1 MPSLVEPSPPVPNAS
16 PQISSTPHRKAAKPA
31 GQAILQQPRVRLVLG
46 LVGLAALLLS
56 GGAYAH
62 WSLFGRFQQA
72 TNDAYLQADQVT
84 VAPKISGYVAKV
96 LVADNEEV
104 AAGQPLVEIDPVDVQ
119 DRLLQ
124 TNAQAAK
131 AGAAIEQI
139 KAQVAVQQAQLIQA
153 RAQSD
158 AATAADRFAL
168 AEVQRYTPL
177 AKSGADS
184 RERIEQLAA
193 DAARARAQLQS
204 ADAGLMAAQRQL
216 AALRASLKAAEADQ
230 KAANAAAHQ
239 AGHDADSAVIR
250 AAIDGRVGDRSV
262 RQGQFVAP
270 GVKLLSIVPVQRV
283 YLVAN
288 FKETQIGKMRVGQP
302 VRVKLDALPDR
313 AIEGVVDSFAP
324 GTGAQ
329 FALIPPSNATGN
341 FTKIVQ
347 RVPVRIRLTPPADLK
362 GLLTPGLSAEVE
374 VDTRPR
380 GKAQ

>member
-1 MPSLVEPSPPVPNAS
+1 MSRPAEPTAPVSEPRSALPAPP
-16 PQISSTPHRKAAKPA
+16 
-31 GQAILQQPRVRLVLG
+31 AILQQPRVRLMLG
-46 LVGLAALLLS
+46 LAALVALLLS

-62 WSLFGRFQQA
+62 WSLYGRYQQA

-84 VAPKISGYVAKV
+84 VSPKISGYVAKV
-96 LVADNEEV
+96 LVADNQDV
-104 AAGQPLVEIDPVDVQ
+104 VAGQPLVEIDPVDVQ

-139 KAQVAVQQAQLIQA
+139 KAQIAAQQAQLVQA
-153 RAQSD
+153 RSQSD
-158 AATAADRFAL
+158 AANAADRFAL
-168 AEVQRYTPL
+168 AEVQRYAPL

-184 RERIEQLAA
+184 RERFEQLATE
-193 DAARARAQLQS
+193 AARARAQLQG
-204 ADAGLMAAQRQL
+204 ADAGLEAAQRQL
-216 AALRASLKAAEADQ
+216 AALQASLKAADADQ
-230 KAANAAAHQ
+230 KAANAAVHQ

-288 FKETQIGKMRVGQP
+288 FKETQIGKMRIGQP

-347 RVPVRIRLTPPADLK
+347 RVPVRIRLTPSADLK
-362 GLLTPGLSAEVE
+362 GLLTPGLSADVE
-374 VDTRPR
+374 VDTRPM